1 MITAKEMS
9 RSAGIKLEDISH
21 QRDGEPLDENEKS
34 KGNCSL
40 YLVYE
45 TRSTLPSAPPFLSS

>member
-9 RSAGIKLEDISH
+9 RSAGIKLEAISH
-21 QRDGEPLDENEKS
+21 QRDGEPVDENEKS

-40 YLVYE
+40 LF
-45 TRSTLPSAPPFLSS
+45 LPFFLPFLF